1 VDKVTAEVV
10 RCANCSAP
18 LPGAGEG
25 TVTCAYCGTENRLR
39 PAEVPRP
46 APTYPRTNAPRFA
59 ALEAPAPSDAAPT
72 TTRSGG
78 RALVVVFLAAV
89 ALVVAVV
96 FLSTRGSS
104 PAKHDAPQAAQLLS
118 WFYATHGLC
127 LVDVDGDG
135 VADPVLGTFTS
146 NGDELTAFDAKTGK
160 TVWTTPFP
168 GEQPGLW
175 CAAGSIF
182 AEREGFTVERRDAK
196 NGAVL
201 FSAKLTDKIA
211 WVGASA
217 SCVRFA
223 SANGATATFDLAGAP
238 IPSCTPTEV
247 LDPLAATRRSGHF
260 TSGDLDLE
268 VRRTGTGTPRTL
280 VVATR
285 AGKPAWQT
293 TLEITPEII
302 DPAATLAPEGLFVFG
317 KKPGD
322 PKIAAYTL
330 LRADGT
336 VAFQKEDATLAVDSA
351 GVAVSMAGVM
361 ATTGGLVILAS
372 GQGCAIDLSSGRVA
386 WKSP

>member
-1 VDKVTAEVV
+1 VGKVTAEVV

-18 LPGAGEG
+18 LSGAGEG
-25 TVTCAYCGTENRLR
+25 TVTCTYCGTENRLR
-39 PAEVPRP
+39 AAEVPGP
-46 APTYPRTNAPRFA
+46 APTYTRPSAPRFA
-59 ALEAPAPSDAAPT
+59 ALEAPSPADDALT

-78 RALVVVFLAAV
+78 RTLVVVFLTAV
-89 ALVVAVV
+89 VLVAAVV

-104 PAKHDAPQAAQLLS
+104 PGKQDAPAAARLIS
-118 WFYATHGLC
+118 WSYATHGLC

-146 NGDELTAFDAKTGK
+146 NGNELTAFDARTGR

-182 AEREGFTVERRDAK
+182 VEKTGFVVERRDAK

-201 FSAKLTDKIA
+201 FSAKLTDKISWIA
-211 WVGASA
+211 ASA

-223 SANGATATFDLAGAP
+223 SADGANAYFDLAGAP
-238 IPSCTPTEV
+238 ITSCTPTAV
-247 LDPLAATRRSGHF
+247 LDPLAAIRRSGHF
-260 TSGDLDLE
+260 TSGELDLE
-268 VRRTGTGTPRTL
+268 VRRTGSGTPRTL

-293 TLEITPEII
+293 TLEIMPEII
-302 DPAATLAPEGLFVFG
+302 DPAATLTPDGLFVFG

-322 PKIAAYTL
+322 AKIAAYAL
-330 LRADGT
+330 VRADGT
-336 VAFQKEDATLAVDSA
+336 VAFQKEDATLGVDSA
-351 GVAVSMAGVM
+351 GVAVNVAGVM

-386 WKSP
+386 WRSP